1 VSIYTKKGDR
11 GKTSLFGEIAKKPAR
26 VSKDSKVIC
35 AIGAIDELNSFLGV
49 IMALSDKN
57 KLLGKELT
65 RIQENLLTT
74 GSILAGS
81 EPSFPRSEVMH
92 LEKLIDA
99 LDKEVPPSK
108 NFILP
113 RGTLVASLLQYSRTL
128 ARRAEREAV
137 ALSKRQSVKSSIL
150 KYLNRLSDFLY
161 TLSRWVNIKEGGK
174 ETIWNPR

>member
-1 VSIYTKKGDR
+1 
-11 GKTSLFGEIAKKPAR
+11 
-26 VSKDSKVIC
+26 
-35 AIGAIDELNSFLGV
+35 
-49 IMALSDKN
+49 
-57 KLLGKELT
+57 
-65 RIQENLLTT
+65 
-74 GSILAGS
+74 
-81 EPSFPRSEVMH
+81 